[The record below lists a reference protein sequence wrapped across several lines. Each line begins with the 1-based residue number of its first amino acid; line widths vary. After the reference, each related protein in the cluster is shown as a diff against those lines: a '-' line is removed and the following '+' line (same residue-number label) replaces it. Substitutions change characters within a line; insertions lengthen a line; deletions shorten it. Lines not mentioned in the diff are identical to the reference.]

1 MVPSESVDD
10 DQFFGGRRGVVA
22 LTVAYVAVGLGL
34 FYSLATESIDLFSGV
49 LAAIVVL
56 VGLSLYILY
65 KREGLMTAENRLI
78 GIFILI
84 AMGLLFGL
92 LEFTDLPSDVVY
104 VIVFGVGVVV
114 PGLFLQYTDYG
125 SD

>member
-10 DQFFGGRRGVVA
+10 DQYFGGRRGVVA
-22 LTVAYVAVGLGL
+22 LAVAYVAVGLGL

-49 LAAIVVL
+49 LVAIVVL
-56 VGLSLYILY
+56 VGISLYILY
-65 KREGLMTAENRLI
+65 RREGLVTAENKLI
-78 GIFILI
+78 GIFVLV

-92 LEFTDLPSDVVY
+92 LEFTNLPSEIVY
-104 VIVFGVGVVV
+104 GIVFGVGVVV
-114 PGLFLQYTDYG
+114 PGLLLQYTDYG

>member
-1 MVPSESVDD
+1 MAPSESVDD

-22 LTVAYVAVGLGL
+22 LAVAYVSVGLGL
-34 FYSLATESIDLFSGV
+34 VYSLATGSIDLFSGV
-49 LAAIVVL
+49 LVAIVVV

-78 GIFILI
+78 GIFVLI

-92 LEFTDLPSDVVY
+92 LEFTDLPSEIVY
-104 VIVFGVGVVV
+104 GIVFAVGVVV
-114 PGLFLQYTDYG
+114 PGLLRQYTDYG

>member
-1 MVPSESVDD
+1 MVPSESVGN
-10 DQFFGGRRGVVA
+10 DQYFGGRRGVIA
-22 LTVAYVAVGLGL
+22 LAVAYVAVGLGL

-49 LAAIVVL
+49 LVAIVVL

-65 KREGLMTAENRLI
+65 RREGLVTAENKLI
-78 GIFILI
+78 GIFVLV

-92 LEFTDLPSDVVY
+92 LAFTALPLEIVY
-104 VIVFGVGVVV
+104 GIVFGVGVVV
-114 PGLFLQYTDYG
+114 PGLLLQYTDYG

>member
-1 MVPSESVDD
+1 MVPSESVGN
-10 DQFFGGRRGVVA
+10 DQYFGGRRGVIA
-22 LTVAYVAVGLGL
+22 LAVAYVAVGLGL

-49 LAAIVVL
+49 LVAIVVL

-65 KREGLMTAENRLI
+65 RREGLVTAENKLI
-78 GIFILI
+78 GIFVLV

-92 LEFTDLPSDVVY
+92 LEFTALPLEIVY
-104 VIVFGVGVVV
+104 GIVFGVGVVV
-114 PGLFLQYTDYG
+114 PGLLLQYTDYG